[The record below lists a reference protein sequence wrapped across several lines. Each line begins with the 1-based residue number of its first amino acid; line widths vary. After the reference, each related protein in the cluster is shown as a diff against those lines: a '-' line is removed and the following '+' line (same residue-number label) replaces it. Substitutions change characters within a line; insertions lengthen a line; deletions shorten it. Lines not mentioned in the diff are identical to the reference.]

1 MTDTNKLKIKGIH
14 KFVKQNNDLIIEEL
28 SSKIPYDSIVNYRKD
43 DKFYIYNEHFSRLRI
58 QTSLSPNG
66 SAQAHVYISDDDTM
80 QYLNR
85 SKIVMD
91 IIIDTY
97 KRETRDIKLEQL
109 GI

>member
-1 MTDTNKLKIKGIH
+1 MSKLKLIIKGIH

-28 SSKIPYDSIVNYRKD
+28 SSKIPHGSIVNYRKN

-66 SAQAHVYISDDDTM
+66 SAAQAHVYISDNDTIK
-80 QYLNR
+80 YLNN

>member
-1 MTDTNKLKIKGIH
+1 MSKLKLIIKGIH

-28 SSKIPYDSIVNYRKD
+28 SSKIPYGSIVNYRKS
-43 DKFYIYNEHFSRLRI
+43 DKIQIVQEHFSRLRI

-66 SAQAHVYISDDDTM
+66 SAQAHVYISDDDTI

>member
-28 SSKIPYDSIVNYRKD
+28 SSKIPYGSIVNYRKD

-97 KRETRDIKLEQL
+97 KRETRDTKLEQL

>member
-1 MTDTNKLKIKGIH
+1 MSKLKLIKGIH

-28 SSKIPYDSIVNYRKD
+28 SSKIPYGSIVNYRKS
-43 DKFYIYNEHFSRLRI
+43 DKIQVVQDHFSRLRI

-66 SAQAHVYISDDDTM
+66 SAQTHVYISNDDII
-80 QYLNR
+80 QYLNN

-91 IIIDTY
+91 IIIDIY
-97 KRETRDIKLEQL
+97 KRETREEKLKKL